1 MSLGDLREQVCTAN
15 IALANSGLVTLSFG
29 NASGVDRG
37 DRGHGHQAERRAVR
51 EPAAG

>member
-29 NASGVDRG
+29 NVSGVDRATG
-37 DRGHGHQAERRAVR
+37 IMIDQAEWSAIR